1 MQGRIKAA
9 YSTTMKDLRAI
20 AIESKRLSLRSFT
33 GADAA
38 ESFAAATVVVTRFMG
53 WDPSPSPAA
62 FAEIWREWLPQ
73 MAAGTDVAFTVRQ
86 RLTGE
91 FLGVAALH
99 RIGNPEPELGIWIKE
114 HAQGIGYGREAV
126 AAAIAWAARALAVT
140 SFEYPVAVENRRSRR
155 VAESLGGVLAGTRML
170 RKPSGVV
177 LDEVVYRIPATNA
190 VAT

>member
-1 MQGRIKAA
+1 
-9 YSTTMKDLRAI
+9 MKDLRAV

-38 ESFAAATVVVTRFMG
+38 ESFAAATLAVTRFMG

-62 FAEIWREWLPQ
+62 FAEIWHEWLPR
-73 MAAGTDVAFTVRQ
+73 MAAGTDVMLTI
-86 RLTGE
+86 RLRSTGE